1 MNRFKFTDLFIFIVI
16 SELTGALSAILSGG
30 SFSFYKELE
39 QPPFSPPGWVFPV
52 VWVVL
57 YALMGISAYLIY
69 SSGAENEKVKKALIV
84 YGAQLLVNFS
94 WSILFFGLKLP
105 LAAAIIIILLI
116 GLVSAMIVL
125 FCRIRPIAA
134 YLNIPYI
141 LWLIFAAYLNIG
153 VVLLN

>member
-1 MNRFKFTDLFIFIVI
+1 MNRVKLTDLFIFVVI

-52 VWVVL
+52 VWVIL
-57 YALMGISAYLIY
+57 YALMGISAYFIY
-69 SSGAENEKVKKALIV
+69 SSGAKNEKVKKALIV
-84 YGAQLLVNFS
+84 YGAQLLINFS
-94 WSILFFGLKLP
+94 WSIVFFGLKMP
-105 LAAAIIIILLI
+105 LLAAIIIILLI

-125 FCRIRPIAA
+125 FYRIRPVAA

>member
-69 SSGAENEKVKKALIV
+69 SSGAENKKVKKALIV

>member
-16 SELTGALSAILSGG
+16 SELTGALSAILSEG